1 MILNQRETTVAYRC
15 PACGFGIISLVG
27 VFSLSADMM
36 KLKCPC
42 GESELVI
49 TYTKDKKIRLS
60 VPCIICQKP
69 HNYMISSSLFF
80 GGELFVLG
88 CAYSSVDLCFI
99 GNKDDVSEALNKSE
113 RELLELLRGAGIES
127 LEALRLP
134 EDTLPDA
141 QIFDIVLFIVRELEA
156 EGKISCNC
164 KNGRYDVEISNDS
177 VRVFCN
183 NCNAEQ
189 RILTDS
195 VSSANDFL
203 HCESI
208 VLS

>member
-15 PACGFGIISLVG
+15 PVCGSGIISLVG
-27 VFSLSADMM
+27 VFSLTADMI

-42 GESELVI
+42 GESELVLN
-49 TYTKDKKIRLS
+49 YTKDKKVRLS

-69 HNYMISSSLFF
+69 HNYVISSSLFF
-80 GGELFVLG
+80 GNELFVLG

-99 GNKDDVSEALNKSE
+99 GNKDDVSEALSKSE
-113 RELLELLRGAGIES
+113 KELLELLKQAGIES
-127 LEALRLP
+127 LEDLRYP
-134 EDTLPDA
+134 AEALPDA

-164 KNGRYDVEISNDS
+164 ESGRYDVEITDNSI
-177 VRVFCN
+177 RVFCK
-183 NCNAEQ
+183 NCDAEH
-189 RILTDS
+189 IFPADS
-195 VSSANDFL
+195 VNNANAFL
-203 HCESI
+203 NCESL